1 MTLKTF
7 APGAGINFASSAF
20 RFKSRSQ
27 GSSGFGSRNGGRN
40 QIREGAATTVTGGA
54 SYGGLTGS
62 TENAYSELLDAPEPP
77 RLLHSPN

>member
-40 QIREGAATTVTGGA
+40 QIREGRR
-54 SYGGLTGS
+54 
-62 TENAYSELLDAPEPP
+62 
-77 RLLHSPN
+77 RL